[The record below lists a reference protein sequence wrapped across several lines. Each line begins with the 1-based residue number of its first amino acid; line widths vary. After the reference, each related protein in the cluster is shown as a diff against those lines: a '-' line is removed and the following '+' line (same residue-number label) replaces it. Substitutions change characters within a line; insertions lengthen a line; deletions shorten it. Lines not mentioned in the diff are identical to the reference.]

1 MGKITFG
8 NGVTM
13 TFEGNPSQADI
24 DEMGQVAMKRGGNNT
39 PQGESGDDHTG
50 GMSRVSALDYW
61 IKNPAKAAGK
71 AIMNDVNLV
80 THPLDTAVGMA
91 KGIAKPF
98 QDVAK
103 DPKGQL
109 KQFGKD
115 MSNPGKLI
123 SDAGKSAGDM
133 IMNHPLQTAAMV
145 LPGAEGAVGLAEK
158 GIETW
163 EKLSPEMKS
172 AYKAGKYN
180 SVLKA
185 HTDAYRKILNPGKNI
200 LNSTNINVEEA
211 SKTLAKEKVIIKTD
225 VNRKLENADAIK
237 QLQEANK
244 PLYKKAQDILES
256 SPDKKF
262 NLKQIGNE
270 AKTNVG
276 KYIKNAEERI
286 AAKKQVDSAIKA
298 EISENGGSS
307 IVDAPAVYRI
317 KQGMYERAFNPLE
330 PTSNN
335 GARAIGRVIKE
346 QVEKSFEG
354 SPIREINK
362 QIGKRLEAQTLLEKT
377 NGNVV
382 QGGKLGQAVGRL
394 VGASAGGAIGT
405 TLGPV
410 GTGTGTLLGQ
420 EAGAK
425 VVDFI
430 NNPERL
436 TSSMAKKMESIE
448 KDNQ

>member
-1 MGKITFG
+1 M
-8 NGVTM
+8 V
-13 TFEGNPSQADI
+13 
-24 DEMGQVAMKRGGNNT
+24 
-39 PQGESGDDHTG
+39 
-50 GMSRVSALDYW
+50 
-61 IKNPAKAAGK
+61 
-71 AIMNDVNLV
+71 
-80 THPLDTAVGMA
+80 
-91 KGIAKPF
+91 
-98 QDVAK
+98 
-103 DPKGQL
+103 
-109 KQFGKD
+109 
-115 MSNPGKLI
+115 
-123 SDAGKSAGDM
+123 
-133 IMNHPLQTAAMV
+133 MNHPLQTAAMV

-225 VNRKLENADAIK
+225 VNRKLENANAIK

-330 PTSNN
+330 PTSND
-335 GARAIGRVIKE
+335 GARAIGSVIKG

-382 QGGKLGQAVGRL
+382 QGGGLGKAVGRL